1 MRSAKLILNGCALAL
16 GLACLASDASEPGM
30 AKKQDA
36 WVRITTD
43 ETKQREY
50 FTDLTVLDQD
60 GKALK
65 FYSDVL
71 KNKIVLINF
80 VFTHCEQTCPML
92 TRTFAKV
99 QAELGRNAPE
109 RVHLVSISVDAQRD
123 TPTVLKRYAA
133 QFGAKPGWRFITGK
147 KDNVDWVIHRLGQ
160 WNEVIEAHS
169 PMIMV
174 ADVKTGRWQ
183 ALRGDVTSR
192 QLISVLESLIQ
203 H

>member
-1 MRSAKLILNGCALAL
+1 MCSDKLILYGLAL
-16 GLACLASDASEPGM
+16 VLGLVSLASQAAEPVM
-30 AKKQDA
+30 ARKQDQ

-60 GKALK
+60 GRALK

-71 KNKIVLINF
+71 KNRIVLINF
-80 VFTHCEQTCPML
+80 VFTNCEQTCPML

-99 QAELGRNAPE
+99 QAALGRNAGE
-109 RVHLVSISVDAQRD
+109 RVHLISISVDAQRD
-123 TPTVLKRYAA
+123 TPAVLKRYAA
-133 QFGAKPGWRFITGK
+133 QFGAKPGWHFITGK

-160 WNEVIEAHS
+160 WNEEIEAHS
-169 PMIMV
+169 PTIMV

-183 ALRGDVTSR
+183 ALRGDVTPR
-192 QLISVLESLIQ
+192 QLISVLDSLIQ
-203 H
+203 P